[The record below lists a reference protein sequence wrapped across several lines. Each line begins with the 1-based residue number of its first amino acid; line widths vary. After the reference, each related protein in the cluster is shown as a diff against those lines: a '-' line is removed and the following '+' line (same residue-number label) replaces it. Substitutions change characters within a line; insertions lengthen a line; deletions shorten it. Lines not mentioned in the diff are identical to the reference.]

1 MISFKQQHF
10 LNCGKRKQAIIVWEW
25 DLQNI
30 EEDAE
35 NRPEFETTAKNFRT
49 NPVTKERE
57 PYIPTWTKIYR
68 YFVTASVVTLMVITL
83 MYSFKMIDQF
93 NNFWLCAYSFR
104 IGHNRFWS
112 CWLLYSVQSYIVFRL
127 CLLFT
132 VAQEVFY
139 ENMPKY
145 LQQSVLQLLT

>member
-1 MISFKQQHF
+1 MW
-10 LNCGKRKQAIIVWEW
+10 KRKQAIIIWEW

-83 MYSFKMIDQF
+83 MYSFKINNHQLIDQF
-93 NNFWLCAYSFR
+93 NNFWFCAY
-104 IGHNRFWS
+104 
-112 CWLLYSVQSYIVFRL
+112 
-127 CLLFT
+127 
-132 VAQEVFY
+132 
-139 ENMPKY
+139 
-145 LQQSVLQLLT
+145 